1 VSLPVAVV
9 TDSTSDIDAA
19 TGEALGID
27 VVPLFINFGDER
39 LRDGLEITRSEFY
52 RRLAVQLPT
61 TSQPTSGAFEDVFA
75 RHVAAGRAVV
85 CVTISSRLSGTI
97 NAATAAAAQFPGAE
111 IRIVESGT
119 VCAGLALQA
128 RHAARLAHA
137 GASAD
142 AIVLAL
148 GDDRTHQFGFAAVPD
163 LSHVVRTGRLSKAQA
178 FIGSL
183 VKLVP
188 VLVLDDGAI
197 REEARVRTFARA
209 KDRVIEATLRSVAA
223 LGSARVA
230 VIHANAPPIAAEVAA
245 KVREQGG
252 AAIVELI
259 EMEAGPAIAVHAGP
273 GAVGAFIAPA

>member
-9 TDSTSDIDAA
+9 TDSTSDVDAA

-39 LRDGLEITRSEFY
+39 LRDGVEITRAAFY
-52 RRLAVQLPT
+52 RRLALQLPT

-85 CVTISSRLSGTI
+85 CVTITSRLSGTI

-142 AIVLAL
+142 EIVLAL

-209 KDRVIEATLRSVAA
+209 KDRLIEATLRSVH
-223 LGSARVA
+223 GSARVA

-252 AAIVELI
+252 SAIVELI